1 MLVGG
6 IVFDRY
12 GGAALFQLQ
21 ATIVLLLMCSVLFY
35 QHVFSPEIILNR
47 SFKAHSTR
55 TLEEEEEEE
64 EKGQGQGGKL
74 HGSVK

>member
-1 MLVGG
+1 
-6 IVFDRY
+6 
-12 GGAALFQLQ
+12 
-21 ATIVLLLMCSVLFY
+21 MCSVLFY

-64 EKGQGQGGKL
+64 EEEEKGQGQGGKL